1 MCVGRPAPPRVSIG
15 NPRRRPSPGAAEKG
29 EVMARLMSRV
39 CALRS
44 VFAAAA
50 VAACFAGSM
59 PASAQPRP
67 MPDAVN
73 TIDIPNVGPMQV
85 FTYKAQFVSAD
96 PATRRVV
103 LEGSNG
109 KRWSV
114 LVPALMGNVM
124 DLANSRSLLIR
135 VLPGVVTHLGKAHQ
149 GTPGKLMAEVALDA
163 GLPGWPEDFGFREV
177 TLTSILVDINKTAG
191 TISFEGLDGYVRTL
205 KAANPQVLADLQK
218 VELGD
223 LCEIRYYEGL
233 TINTVK

>member
-1 MCVGRPAPPRVSIG
+1 
-15 NPRRRPSPGAAEKG
+15 
-29 EVMARLMSRV
+29 
-39 CALRS
+39 
-44 VFAAAA
+44 
-50 VAACFAGSM
+50 
-59 PASAQPRP
+59 

-135 VLPGVVTHLGKAHQ
+135 VLPGVVTYLGKAHQ
-149 GTPGKLMAEVALDA
+149 GTPGKLMAEVAMDA

-205 KAANPQVLADLQK
+205 KAANPQVLADMQN